1 MNRENL
7 LKNISINNRCPI
19 CENENVKTINKIN
32 SNVEDF
38 KDIFDLLICKECDHR
53 FISKFPN
60 ENFLNHL
67 YKIGSNYVIGQHEEK
82 KKSKMEFIKKGFS
95 GVTSNKNHWV
105 LKFVSLNDKGSY
117 FEIGPGLCN
126 LYKIFIENNWKCE
139 GLELQEWING
149 PGIVHKFEDIKE
161 NKKDLI
167 VMLDVL
173 EHTIDPLK
181 FINKLS
187 NYQNVEGKLFLTF
200 PNGDSFKSKILG
212 SKWPM
217 VYPLS
222 HLHYFS
228 KKSIRIALK
237 KNGYKDIVI
246 KSYSFVEIYRLIR
259 NFPKLI
265 LKCLL
270 DLITLKF
277 KSFSSRIL
285 EFFLNILDLI
295 NGDQMK
301 VVAKKIK

>member
-7 LKNISINNRCPI
+7 LKNIFLNKRCPI
-19 CENENVKTINKIN
+19 CKSENIKTIDKID
-32 SNVEDF
+32 SIIEDF
-38 KDIFDLLICKECDHR
+38 KNIFDLLICKKCDHR

-60 ENFLNHL
+60 ENFLNQL
-67 YKIGSNYVIGQHEEK
+67 YKIGSNYVIGQYKEK
-82 KKSKMEFIKKGFS
+82 KINKIEFIKNGFS
-95 GVTSNKNHWV
+95 KITPNKNHWI
-105 LKFVSLNDKGSY
+105 LKFVDLDEKGNY
-117 FEIGPGLCN
+117 LEIGPGLCN
-126 LYKIFIENNWKCE
+126 LYKIFIDRKWKCE
-139 GLELQEWING
+139 GLELQEWIKG

-181 FINKLS
+181 FIAKLS
-187 NYQNVEGKLFLTF
+187 NYQNINGKLFLTF

-212 SKWPM
+212 SKWLM

-228 KKSIRIALK
+228 KKSIRVALK
-237 KNGYKDIVI
+237 NSGYKDVVI
-246 KSYSFVEIYRLIR
+246 KSYSFVEAYRLIR

-265 LKCLL
+265 FKSLI
-270 DLITLKF
+270 DLITFNF
-277 KSFSSRIL
+277 KSFFSRIS
-285 EFFLNILDLI
+285 EFLLNILDLI